1 MTTNIDKT
9 TIKCAVF
16 DLDGTLLNT
25 IKTINHY
32 LNLALSEYG
41 LGNISEQ
48 DCMSFVGDGAVKL
61 IERALYNVGADN
73 CYFDR
78 VFELYNRL
86 YNASPYYLTEVY
98 QGIPELISELK
109 GMGIKLCVLSNKPD
123 FATRKAIDK
132 FLPDSF
138 HIVRGGIDG
147 VPLKPS
153 PDALDYIMGE
163 LSVTKDQ
170 TLYVGDSEVDVMT
183 AMNAGISK
191 AVFVTYGFRSR
202 AQLIEA
208 GAKCVVDDPNK
219 IFAIIKTDVT

>member
-1 MTTNIDKT
+1 M
-9 TIKCAVF
+9 IKLCIF
-16 DLDGTLLNT
+16 DLDGTVLDTVKSIAYYANNAL
-25 IKTINHY
+25 IKNGIEPIPVEEYKY
-32 LNLALSEYG
+32 LAGNGISRLIHNMLGYRGCDSE
-41 LGNISEQ
+41 
-48 DCMSFVGDGAVKL
+48 
-61 IERALYNVGADN
+61 
-73 CYFDR
+73 
-78 VFELYNRL
+78 
-86 YNASPYYLTEVY
+86 EVY
-98 QGIPELISELK
+98 QRVYRDYDTAYNGDVTYKTEIFEGLK
-109 GMGIKLCVLSNKPD
+109 QTLDAIKAMGVRFAIVSNKPD

-170 TLYVGDSEVDVMT
+170 TLDVGDSEVDVMT

-202 AQLIEA
+202 DQLLEA
-208 GAKCVVDDPNK
+208 GAKCVVDNPNK